1 MESFDINVLYR
12 EGSKQVMNAK
22 IVCKGDIVYSIDK
35 DHIESIEQGYVVCE
49 NGICRG
55 VYRELPAQYREY
67 LLVDCGANLIFPGMT
82 DLHVHAPQYTFRG
95 LGMDCELLEWLQT
108 YTFPEENKYR
118 DTNYAAEAYS
128 YFVQDLKRGFTT
140 RAVIFATIH
149 NEATIEL
156 MDQLEETGLVTYVGR
171 VNMDRNGGSGL
182 QEESAESSL
191 QGTRQWLEEVQ
202 GRYQNT
208 MPILTPRFIPT
219 CSDELMKGLGKLA
232 EERNLRI
239 QSHLSE
245 NPSEIAWVKELV
257 PMADCYA
264 NAYEIFG
271 HMGNE
276 ELPTIMAHCVYSD
289 AREMEIMKTHGVYVA
304 HCPDS
309 NLNICSGIAPVRK
322 LIDAGLHVGL
332 GTDVAGGSSLNMV
345 RTMLTTL
352 QVSKMYH
359 TLLER
364 ACAPLTFEET
374 FYLATLGGG
383 QYFGKVGSFQE
394 GYEFDALI
402 VDDSLM
408 KSTRRLSPRERAER
422 MLYNDAD
429 CFIRK
434 KFVAGRQIL

>member
-1 MESFDINVLYR
+1 
-12 EGSKQVMNAK
+12 MNAK
-22 IVCKGDIVYSIDK
+22 FVCKGDVVFSIDQE
-35 DHIESIEQGYVVCE
+35 HMQSIEQGYVVCE
-49 NGICRG
+49 DGICMG
-55 VYRELPAQYREY
+55 AYRELPAEYAQYPV
-67 LLVDCGANLIFPGMT
+67 VDCGENLILPGMT

-95 LGMDCELLEWLQT
+95 LGMDCELLDWLKT
-108 YTFPEENKYR
+108 YTFPEENKYQ
-118 DTNYAAEAYS
+118 DIIYAREAYS
-128 YFVQDLKRGFTT
+128 YFAEDLKRGFST

-149 NEATIEL
+149 NVATLEL
-156 MDQLEETGLVTYVGR
+156 MDQLEDTGLITYVGR

-191 QGTRQWLEEVQ
+191 RSTRQWLEAVQ
-202 GRYQNT
+202 GRYHNT

-219 CSDELMKGLGKLA
+219 CSDELMLGLGALA
-232 EERNLRI
+232 KEKGLRI

-257 PMADCYA
+257 PAADCYA

-271 HMGNE
+271 HMGSE
-276 ELPTIMAHCVYSD
+276 EFPTIMAHCVYSD
-289 AREMEIMKTHGVYVA
+289 AREMEILKAHGVYVA

-322 LIDAGLHVGL
+322 LLDAGIHVGL

-364 ACAPLTFEET
+364 ACAPLTFEEP
-374 FYLATLGGG
+374 FYLATMGGG
-383 QYFGKVGSFQE
+383 QYFGKVGSFQK
-394 GYEFDALI
+394 GYDFDAVV
-402 VDDSLM
+402 VDDSRM
-408 KSTRRLSPRERAER
+408 KSTRHLTPRERAER
-422 MLYNDAD
+422 MIYNDAD
-429 CFIRK
+429 CLIRK
-434 KFVAGRQIL
+434 KFVAGRQVL

>member
-1 MESFDINVLYR
+1 MN
-12 EGSKQVMNAK
+12 SKF
-22 IVCKGDIVYSIDK
+22 VCKGDVVYSIDQ
-35 DHIESIEQGYVVCE
+35 DHMQSIEQGYVVCE
-49 NGICRG
+49 NGICMG
-55 VYRELPAQYREY
+55 AYRELPAEYAQYPV
-67 LLVDCGANLIFPGMT
+67 VDCGKNLIFPGMT

-118 DTNYAAEAYS
+118 DMDYAREAYS
-128 YFVQDLKRGFTT
+128 YFAEDLKRGFTT

-149 NEATIEL
+149 NEATVEL
-156 MDQLEETGLVTYVGR
+156 MDQLEETGLITYVGR

-182 QEESAESSL
+182 QEESAGSSL
-191 QGTRQWLEEVQ
+191 LGTRRWLEAVQ
-202 GRYQNT
+202 GRYRNT

-219 CSDELMKGLGKLA
+219 CSDELMVGLGALA
-232 EERNLRI
+232 KEKGLRI

-245 NPSEIAWVKELV
+245 NPAEIAWVRELV
-257 PMADCYA
+257 PAADCYA
-264 NAYEIFG
+264 NAYELFG
-271 HMGNE
+271 HMGSE

-289 AREMEIMKTHGVYVA
+289 AREMEILKAHGVYVA

-322 LIDAGLHVGL
+322 LLDAGIHVGL

-364 ACAPLTFEET
+364 DCAPLTFEET
-374 FYLATLGGG
+374 FYLATMGGG
-383 QYFGKVGSFQE
+383 QYFGKVGSFRK
-394 GYEFDALI
+394 GYEFDA
-402 VDDSLM
+402 VVADDSLM
-408 KSTRRLSPRERAER
+408 KSTRHLTPRERAER
-422 MLYNDAD
+422 MIYNDAD
-429 CFIRK
+429 CMIRK
-434 KFVAGRQIL
+434 KFVAGRQVL

>member
-1 MESFDINVLYR
+1 
-12 EGSKQVMNAK
+12 MNAK
-22 IVCKGDIVYSIDK
+22 FVCKGDVVFSIDQE
-35 DHIESIEQGYVVCE
+35 HMQSIEQGYVVCE
-49 NGICRG
+49 DGICMG
-55 VYRELPAQYREY
+55 AYRELPAEYAQYPV
-67 LLVDCGANLIFPGMT
+67 VDCGENLILPGMT

-95 LGMDCELLEWLQT
+95 LGMDCELLDWLKT

-118 DTNYAAEAYS
+118 DIIYAREAYS
-128 YFVQDLKRGFTT
+128 YFAEDLKRGFST

-149 NEATIEL
+149 NEATLEL
-156 MDQLEETGLVTYVGR
+156 MDQLEDTGLITYVGR

-191 QGTRQWLEEVQ
+191 RSTRQWLEAVQ
-202 GRYQNT
+202 GRYHNT

-219 CSDELMKGLGKLA
+219 CSDELMLGLGALA
-232 EERNLRI
+232 KEKGLRI

-257 PMADCYA
+257 PAADCYA

-271 HMGNE
+271 HMGSE
-276 ELPTIMAHCVYSD
+276 EFPTIMAHCVYSD
-289 AREMEIMKTHGVYVA
+289 AREMEILKAHGVYVA

-322 LIDAGLHVGL
+322 LLDAGIHVGL

-374 FYLATLGGG
+374 FYLATMGGG
-383 QYFGKVGSFQE
+383 QYFGKVGSFQK
-394 GYEFDALI
+394 GYDFDAVV
-402 VDDSLM
+402 VDDSRM
-408 KSTRRLSPRERAER
+408 KSTRHLTPRERAER
-422 MLYNDAD
+422 MIYNDAD
-429 CFIRK
+429 CLIRK
-434 KFVAGRQIL
+434 KFVAGRQVL